1 MKAIEHYFRVVLLIM
16 LYMVVQTFKAVISTF
31 MVSGKGELVEMFG
44 AGPWA
49 VRFLKLFSWFTIF
62 DRWRPIPEPLQF
74 ILYHSTDLSN
84 RSIESSLWAFAS
96 MWAVSLFLR
105 AWTVINFP
113 LRAQSTLKIT
123 NGEQSALHKFSASWN
138 LSFIKTLFCAK

>member
-49 VRFLKLFSWFTIF
+49 VRFLKLFS
-62 DRWRPIPEPLQF
+62 
-74 ILYHSTDLSN
+74 
-84 RSIESSLWAFAS
+84 
-96 MWAVSLFLR
+96 
-105 AWTVINFP
+105 
-113 LRAQSTLKIT
+113 
-123 NGEQSALHKFSASWN
+123 
-138 LSFIKTLFCAK
+138 